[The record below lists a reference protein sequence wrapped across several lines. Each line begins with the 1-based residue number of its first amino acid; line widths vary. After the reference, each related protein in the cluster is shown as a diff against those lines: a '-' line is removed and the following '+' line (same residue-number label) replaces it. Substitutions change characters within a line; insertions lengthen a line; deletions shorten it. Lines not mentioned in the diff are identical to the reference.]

1 MNNLICPTS
10 FLNKICKLKTLING
24 GMQKFAL
31 QKKHP
36 PFLVD
41 LTTDKGHINPYPLL
55 QRQTVERA
63 H

>member
-1 MNNLICPTS
+1 
-10 FLNKICKLKTLING
+10 
-24 GMQKFAL
+24 MQKFAL